1 MDSIKKD
8 ISGLSIDSLGN
19 TCEYCQKSCI
29 LCKPRKIYFKK
40 LLDMIGT
47 DTFIVLWSENLDQVL
62 GSGMIWMLDERN
74 WTWSLADRGTKDSK
88 KLLNH
93 ELWCWLLIH

>member
-1 MDSIKKD
+1 
-8 ISGLSIDSLGN
+8 
-19 TCEYCQKSCI
+19 
-29 LCKPRKIYFKK
+29 
-40 LLDMIGT
+40 MIGT

-62 GSGMIWMLDERN
+62 GGGMIWMLDERN
-74 WTWSLADRGTKDSK
+74 RTWPLADRGTIDSK